1 MPYCPSCGGE
11 VADSA
16 RFCTHCGTS
25 RETPIPAAPAQEPAN
40 QQQSGGRKRGCLKW
54 GGIGCGGLLAI
65 VIMIIIIAAIVSSG
79 DGGGTAQSRP
89 PGPTPTFQEAMAQA
103 TLVSYD
109 DLFRNNDA
117 YIGQTVRFQGKIIQV
132 VEGPGEDYQFRVNV
146 TRGEYAWDW
155 DDTVYLHYSG
165 PRLLEDDIIEFVG
178 EVKGLRTYEA
188 IFGNNITIP
197 ELVVIQSR
205 LVSKG

>member
-16 RFCTHCGTS
+16 KFCTHCGAG
-25 RETPIPAAPAQEPAN
+25 RENPSVPLAPEPAN
-40 QQQSGGRKRGCLKW
+40 QQQRGGRKRGCLKW
-54 GGIGCGGLLAI
+54 GGIGCGGLL
-65 VIMIIIIAAIVSSG
+65 VIMIAIVIIAAIASSG
-79 DGGGTAQSRP
+79 NGGGTAQSRP
-89 PGPTPTFQEAMAQA
+89 PGPTPTFQEAIAQA
-103 TLVSYD
+103 ARVSYD
-109 DLFRNNDA
+109 DLFRNNGA
-117 YIGQTVRFQGKIIQV
+117 YIGQKVHFQGKIVQV
-132 VEGPGEDYQFRVNV
+132 VEGPGDSYDLRVNV
-146 TRGEYAWDW
+146 TQGQYTW

-178 EVKGLRTYEA
+178 EVEGLMTYEA
-188 IFGNNITIP
+188 VFGNNITIP

>member
-16 RFCTHCGTS
+16 KFCTHCGAG
-25 RETPIPAAPAQEPAN
+25 RENPPASPAPAPAN
-40 QQQSGGRKRGCLKW
+40 QQQSGDRKRGCLKW
-54 GGIGCGGLLAI
+54 GSIGCGSLLAI
-65 VIMIIIIAAIVSSG
+65 MIAIVIIAAIASSG
-79 DGGGTAQSRP
+79 DGGGTTQSRP
-89 PGPTPTFQEAMAQA
+89 AGPTPTFQEAMAQA
-103 TLVSYD
+103 ARVSYD

-117 YIGQTVRFQGKIIQV
+117 YIGQKVHFQGKIAQV
-132 VEGPGEDYQFRVNV
+132 VEGPGDSYDLRVNV
-146 TRGEYAWDW
+146 TRGQYTW

-178 EVKGLRTYEA
+178 EVEGLMTYEA
-188 IFGNNITIP
+188 VLGNNITIP
-197 ELVVIQSR
+197 ELAVIQSR

>member
-16 RFCTHCGTS
+16 RFCTHCGAG
-25 RETPIPAAPAQEPAN
+25 RENPSPSPSPAQEPAS
-40 QQQSGGRKRGCLKW
+40 QQQSGGKKRGCLKW

-65 VIMIIIIAAIVSSG
+65 MIAIVIIAAITSSG

-103 TLVSYD
+103 TRVSYD
-109 DLFRNNDA
+109 DLFRNNAA
-117 YIGQTVRFQGKIIQV
+117 YIGQKVHFQGKIIQV
-132 VEGPGEDYQFRVNV
+132 VEGPGDSYDLRVNV
-146 TRGEYAWDW
+146 TQGQYTW
-155 DDTVYLHYSG
+155 DDTVYLRYSG

-178 EVKGLRTYEA
+178 EVEGLRTYEA
-188 IFGNNITIP
+188 VFGNNITIP
-197 ELVVIQSR
+197 ELAVIQSR